1 MRRAVALFVTLG
13 ILMLISFMIMRSF
26 DLVNRGFKH
35 ISNFEKIN
43 QTKVVIKDIQQVL
56 GTITKNI
63 KDPEVLNMILGA
75 YPPISDE
82 NGEFTLSFELY
93 SDCKAININTII
105 QEQNRSKPDFVPELR
120 DKFIPIFNYIFD
132 KYRVKDGRLLLNYIL
147 DTLDTDVVEREMDTE
162 LILKDVAFLNGLIVS
177 REQFDKIIDAYKI
190 RVEDT
195 EVDKIPWEHFFQFS
209 YNKNSC
215 IVDCDFMSRELA
227 EALQLEIY
235 QSGESTEISLDGVD
249 NSEIQCSMIESEEN
263 SETLNNFQI
272 REFNKTIGYNL
283 KGILSYS
290 TSSVEDGFSFT
301 FDLKNKRINNI
312 EIQEVSTEN

>member
-105 QEQNRSKPDFVPELR
+105 QEQNRSKPDFVPGLR
-120 DKFIPIFNYIFD
+120 DKFIPIFNY
-132 KYRVKDGRLLLNYIL
+132 LLINIG
-147 DTLDTDVVEREMDTE
+147 
-162 LILKDVAFLNGLIVS
+162 LKM
-177 REQFDKIIDAYKI
+177 
-190 RVEDT
+190 
-195 EVDKIPWEHFFQFS
+195 VD
-209 YNKNSC
+209 YC
-215 IVDCDFMSRELA
+215 
-227 EALQLEIY
+227 
-235 QSGESTEISLDGVD
+235 
-249 NSEIQCSMIESEEN
+249 
-263 SETLNNFQI
+263 
-272 REFNKTIGYNL
+272 
-283 KGILSYS
+283 
-290 TSSVEDGFSFT
+290 
-301 FDLKNKRINNI
+301 
-312 EIQEVSTEN
+312 